1 MFIGFKLIENMLK
14 RTLKLA
20 VTLLFTI
27 NYCAAQTST
36 QELTIEYL
44 ETPLGIDV
52 VTPRFSWQ
60 MNTNEGI
67 HGQQQTAYQIKVNSD
82 SGDLLW
88 DSGKVNSDISLAIPY
103 KGEKLQSRTKYNW
116 ELSVWDEKEKVSQNS
131 SWFETGLM
139 DSNPNSEQWNGAEWI
154 GGIEDDIVLY
164 SHYLSVF
171 KLEYTLQLD
180 ANSKIT
186 QASFIFGANDAR
198 LMDRDK
204 NIQGVSNKK
213 NESFIR
219 FEWDIS
225 AVDGSPKGLAKFN
238 VYRVG
243 YAPGDSNEVPFRSYD
258 IPGNFI
264 NNSNKYDAHTF
275 YTTCN
280 FGLFDVFLNGTNPEQ
295 KISGNDDTMPPPRG
309 KTGFN
314 LNPVGKGND
323 YISFPMVAD
332 IGFYVEAGQKATFS
346 DVKIKNFREPSNV
359 LFHENLQSEPY
370 DGIFKPNVTPNSNFS
385 ISENSFLV
393 SPQKDAILAVADPSK
408 NAAPMLRTE
417 FTSEEKKIAKARIY
431 VTARGIYELYL
442 NGNRVGEDY
451 FNPGLTQYNK
461 THMYQT
467 YDVTKE
473 ITSGDKNALGAIMS
487 EGWWSGN
494 ITYSGENWNYF
505 GDRQSFL
512 AQLVIT
518 YADGSEQIITT
529 NDSDWKLFSDGPIRY
544 GSFFQGEVYDA
555 RKESAIL
562 NWSSASYDDNNWK
575 NAVVVPLEGTT
586 FQTEDFNYKD
596 LQLIGQVGENP
607 SIVKDLTPVNVEVV
621 RPGVFVYD
629 MNQNMVGFP
638 EIKLPPGK
646 AGDTIT
652 LRYAE
657 VKYPDLSEY
666 EKNTGMVMLENI
678 RAALTQDIYIRKG
691 GEETIRPRFTFHGYR
706 FLEITGINEPL
717 PLENVKGL
725 VVSSIKELASSYET
739 SNELVN
745 KLWENIT
752 WSLRGNFLSIPTD
765 TPARNERMGWS
776 GDINVFSEAATYLAD
791 IEPFLDRHLL
801 AMRDIQRK
809 DGRFTDVAPVGGG
822 FGGTLWGSAGIIIAW
837 ELYQQYDDLAV
848 LEEHYEAM
856 KRYVAFLNS
865 KIDLES
871 GILNEGP
878 LGDWLSPEGFKNEDT
893 MLWAVY
899 HLRDLEI
906 LTQTAELLNKPED
919 AENFRKQYQERKAFL
934 NSAYID
940 SATGKTL
947 HLGNQSTRFGP
958 PLPEDMYKKAGD
970 FVDTQASYA
979 IPLNFNVL
987 DEKNKEKVVNNLVTT
1002 IKRTNMDEL
1011 GVERPA
1017 YSLMTGFIGT
1027 ASLNHA
1033 LSENGKDE
1041 MAYKLLQQT
1050 TYPSWLYSVKNG
1062 ATTIWERLNSY
1073 TVEAGFGG
1081 NNSMN
1086 SFNHYSFGAVA
1097 AWMYNYSLGIQRN
1110 PKSPGFKHFIL
1121 RPTPDPTKEMTFAK
1135 GYYDSM
1141 YGRISS
1147 EWKWQNEGWEYVTII
1162 PANTTATL
1170 RLKTDSV
1177 KNLIIN
1183 GQKVKSA
1190 KGVFTKSDN
1199 NREVVLLL
1207 VSGRYHIKIVE

>member
-1 MFIGFKLIENMLK
+1 MKINAFYVFLSLFSILSA
-14 RTLKLA
+14 RT
-20 VTLLFTI
+20 
-27 NYCAAQTST
+27 QTPL
-36 QELTIEYL
+36 QVLTTEYL
-44 ETPLGIDV
+44 ETPLGIDIK
-52 VTPRFSWQ
+52 TPRFSWQ
-60 MNTNEGI
+60 METNPSKI
-67 HGQQQTAYQIKVNSD
+67 GQFQTAYQILVFNESNIQV
-82 SGDLLW
+82 W
-88 DSGKVNSDISLAIPY
+88 DSGKIVSGNALAISYDGQELEPQTRY
-103 KGEKLQSRTKYNW
+103 TW
-116 ELSVWDEKEKVSQNS
+116 EVKVWDEEGKISTKR
-131 SWFETGLM
+131 SWFETGLL
-139 DSNPNSEQWNGAEWI
+139 DANPNSKQWNSAQWI
-154 GGIEDDIVLY
+154 GGGDADMVLN
-164 SHYLSVF
+164 SQYLSVY
-171 KLEYTLQLD
+171 KMEYSLQLD
-180 ANSKIT
+180 SKSKST
-186 QASFIFGANDAR
+186 RASFVFGANDVR
-198 LMDRDK
+198 LMDKNK
-204 NIQGVSNKK
+204 NIQGVANGRDE
-213 NESFIR
+213 NYVR
-219 FEWDIS
+219 FELDI
-225 AVDGSPKGLAKFN
+225 AKVDGSENGLAQFN
-238 VYRVG
+238 VFRLG
-243 YAPGDSNEVPFRSYD
+243 YDSEDSSTVPFRSFKV
-258 IPGNFI
+258 PLELI
-264 NNSNKYDAHTF
+264 NNQNKFDEHTF
-275 YTTCN
+275 YTDCN
-280 FGLFDVFLNGTNPEQ
+280 FGLFEVFLDGRAKKN
-295 KISGNDDTMPPPRG
+295 KISGDDDSTPPPRG
-309 KTGFN
+309 NPGFN
-314 LNPVGKGND
+314 LNPVGKGNN

-332 IGFYVEAGQKATFS
+332 IGFYVDKGQKAIFS
-346 DVKIKNFREPSNV
+346 DVKIKNFRKPSNV
-359 LFHENLQSEPY
+359 LFQEDLQSDAY
-370 DGIFKPNVTPNSNFS
+370 DGIFQSKTTSISNFNITNNGYE
-385 ISENSFLV
+385 ISAEKEPIFV
-393 SPQKDAILAVADPSK
+393 IADPSR
-408 NAAPMLRTE
+408 NAAPVLRTE
-417 FTSEEKKIAKARIY
+417 FSCEEKKISKARIY

-442 NGNRVGEDY
+442 NGKRVGEDY

-461 THMYQT
+461 TQMYQT
-467 YDVTKE
+467 YDVTNE
-473 ITSGDKNALGAIMS
+473 ITSGGENTFGAILS

-505 GDRQSFL
+505 GDRQSLL
-512 AQLVIT
+512 AELVIT
-518 YADGSEQIITT
+518 YDDGAEQVVTT
-529 NDSDWKLFSDGPIRY
+529 NDKEWKLFADGPIRY

-555 RKESAIL
+555 QKEAEITGWSSIGFKDENWKSAI
-562 NWSSASYDDNNWK
+562 SVS
-575 NAVVVPLEGTT
+575 LEGTT
-586 FQTEDFNYKD
+586 YQTKDFNYEE
-596 LQLIGQVGENP
+596 LQLIGQIGENP
-607 SIVKDLTPVNVEVV
+607 SIVKKLTPVNVEEV

-638 EIKLPPGK
+638 EIQLPPGQ

-678 RAALTQDIYIRKG
+678 RAALTQDMYIRKG
-691 GEETIRPRFTFHGYR
+691 GEEIIRPRFTFHGYR

-837 ELYQQYDDLAV
+837 ELYQQYDDLTV

-856 KRYVAFLNS
+856 KQYVEFLNS
-865 KIDLES
+865 KIDSES

-906 LTQTAELLNKPED
+906 LTHTAELLNKPED

-958 PLPEDMYKKAGD
+958 PLPEEMYKKAGD

-1073 TVEAGFGG
+1073 TVEDGFGG

-1097 AWMYNYSLGIQRN
+1097 AWMYNYSLGIQRD
-1110 PKSPGFKHFIL
+1110 PEHPGFKHFVL
-1121 RPTPDPTKEMTFAK
+1121 EPTPDPTKEMKFAK

-1141 YGRISS
+1141 YGRIAS
-1147 EWKWQNEGWEYVTII
+1147 KWNWVDDGWIYSVTV

-1170 RLKTDSV
+1170 KLNTDDVKKIMVDDKKLK
-1177 KNLIIN
+1177 K
-1183 GQKVKSA
+1183 A
-1190 KGVFTKSDN
+1190 KGVSWIN
-1199 NREVVLLL
+1199 NEADKINLEL
-1207 VSGRYHIKIVE
+1207 VSGRYSFRIRN

>member
-1 MFIGFKLIENMLK
+1 MLK
-14 RTLKLA
+14 GTFAFVICLVGSLI
-20 VTLLFTI
+20 FSH
-27 NYCAAQTST
+27 AQTPT
-36 QELTIEYL
+36 QELTVEYL
-44 ETPLGIDV
+44 KNPLGIDV
-52 VTPRFSWQ
+52 KTPRFSWQ
-60 MNTNEGI
+60 MKSIKNEV
-67 HGQQQTAYQIKVNSD
+67 GQFQTAYQIKVISEN
-82 SGDLLW
+82 GEIVW
-88 DSGKVNSDISLAIPY
+88 DSRKVTSDVSLAITY
-103 KGEKLQSRTKYNW
+103 TGGKLKPMTRYDWK
-116 ELSVWDEKEKVSQNS
+116 LKVWDENNKVSENS

-154 GGIEDDIVLY
+154 GGIEDDMVLY

-171 KLEYTLQLD
+171 KLEYGLQID
-180 ANSKIT
+180 EKSKST
-186 QASFIFGANDAR
+186 QASFVFGANDGR
-198 LMDRDK
+198 LMNK
-204 NIQGVSNKK
+204 NMNIQGMKSGKD
-213 NESFIR
+213 ESFIR
-219 FEWDIS
+219 FELDVS
-225 AVDGSPKGLAKFN
+225 EVDGSEDGLAKFN
-238 VYRVG
+238 IYRVG
-243 YAPGDSNEVPFRSYD
+243 YAPEDKDDDPFKTFEVPLTL
-258 IPGNFI
+258 INVGNKNEKHI
-264 NNSNKYDAHTF
+264 F
-275 YTTCN
+275 YTECN
-280 FGLFDVFLNGTNPEQ
+280 FGIFRLYINGKEENNELTKDPSADDNPRA
-295 KISGNDDTMPPPRG
+295 SRG
-309 KTGFN
+309 IN
-314 LNPVGKGND
+314 LNPVGSGNN

-332 IGFYVEAGQKATFS
+332 IGFYLGANQKANFS
-346 DVKIKNFREPSNV
+346 DIKIRNFRAPSNT
-359 LFHENLQSEPY
+359 LFSDGFEKESQYNGVFEKQINL
-370 DGIFKPNVTPNSNFS
+370 NSN
-385 ISENSFLV
+385 LV
-393 SPQKDAILAVADPSK
+393 LKDGVLHIEGGAEGTLVLANPSK
-408 NAAPMLRTE
+408 NAEPLLRTE
-417 FTSEEKKIAKARIY
+417 FSTSNKKVAKARLY
-431 VTARGIYELYL
+431 VTTRGIYEMYL

-518 YADGSEQIITT
+518 YTDGSKQIITT

-555 RKESAIL
+555 QKESAIL

-776 GDINVFSEAATYLAD
+776 GDINVFSEAATFLAD

-837 ELYQQYDDLAV
+837 ELYQQYDDLIV

-856 KRYVAFLNS
+856 KRYVEFLNS
-865 KIDLES
+865 KIDSES

-906 LTQTAELLNKPED
+906 LTHTAELLNKPED

-1073 TVEAGFGG
+1073 TVEDGFGG

-1097 AWMYNYSLGIQRN
+1097 AWMYNYSLGIQRD
-1110 PKSPGFKHFIL
+1110 SEHPGFKHFVL
-1121 RPTPDPTKEMTFAK
+1121 EPTPDPTKEMKFAK

-1141 YGRISS
+1141 YGRIASDW
-1147 EWKWQNEGWEYVTII
+1147 EWVEDGWSYSVTI

-1170 RLKTDSV
+1170 KLNTDDVKKIAVNDKKLK
-1177 KNLIIN
+1177 KE
-1183 GQKVKSA
+1183 
-1190 KGVFTKSDN
+1190 KGVSLLGNEAD
-1199 NREVVLLL
+1199 EVNLEL
-1207 VSGRYHIKIVE
+1207 VSGRYSFRIRN